1 MDGRTRRVSNP
12 NEPTPAHSTP
22 NCHEPPDNGPPPTD
36 RGLFAPKK
44 CLDFNQDHS
53 QPREYKLL
61 LHIYQRNF
69 VFESKSKMGHTQ
81 VYPPCKPDGYDHWAH
96 DKRYVKYVPVGYAN
110 THSIAIGY
118 LFWIIGFTG
127 AHRFYYGKNLTGILW
142 FFTGGLL
149 GIGWLVDLF
158 LIPSIDEKANGNFHP
173 GRIDYNVS
181 WVLLVLG
188 GWLGLHR
195 FYQLKIVTGL
205 IYFLTFGLFGFGL
218 VL

>member
-1 MDGRTRRVSNP
+1 MSFHQTK
-12 NEPTPAHSTP
+12 A
-22 NCHEPPDNGPPPTD
+22 
-36 RGLFAPKK
+36 
-44 CLDFNQDHS
+44 LDFAQDLAKAA
-53 QPREYKLL
+53 EYRLVL
-61 LHIYQRNF
+61 DIHTTDFI
-69 VFESKSKMGHTQ
+69 FESKSKMGPTQ
-81 VYPPCKPDGYDHWAH
+81 VYPPCKPNGYFDQAD

-142 FFTGGLL
+142 FLTGGLL

-158 LIPSIDEKANGNFHP
+158 LIPSMDQKANGNFHP

-195 FYQLKIVTGL
+195 FYQLKIITGI
-205 IYFLTFGLFGFGL
+205 IYFLTFGLFGLGL
-218 VL
+218 AFDALTMNEEISELNAQNQASRLAW